1 MEERLVDIEDLEV
14 HFPLKHETVRAV
26 DGVSWHVNKGE
37 TLAIV
42 GESGS
47 GKSVT
52 AMSLMRLTDYSG
64 GKINSGSMNFV
75 KKSGEKSDLS
85 KLDQNDMRDIRGNDI
100 SMIFQDPMTALNP
113 VYTIGFQISENLK
126 YHTNLNKKQIKRLIS

>member
-1 MEERLVDIEDLEV
+1 MEERLVDIKDLEV

-64 GKINSGSMNFV
+64 GKINSGSMNFI

-85 KLDQNDMRDIRGNDI
+85 KSYL
-100 SMIFQDPMTALNP
+100 
-113 VYTIGFQISENLK
+113 
-126 YHTNLNKKQIKRLIS
+126 

>member
-1 MEERLVDIEDLEV
+1 MEERLVDIKDLEV

-64 GKINSGSMNFV
+64 GKINSGSMNFIKNTILNLIFKFENFILYHDFLFY
-75 KKSGEKSDLS
+75 KKLS
-85 KLDQNDMRDIRGNDI
+85 ISRITKL
-100 SMIFQDPMTALNP
+100 
-113 VYTIGFQISENLK
+113 
-126 YHTNLNKKQIKRLIS
+126 

>member
-1 MEERLVDIEDLEV
+1 MKEKLVDIEDLEV
-14 HFPLKHETVRAV
+14 HFPLKHETIRAV
-26 DGVSWHVNKGE
+26 DGVSWNVNKGE

-64 GKINSGSMNFV
+64 GKINSGSMSFL
-75 KKSGEKSDLS
+75 KKNGKKLDLS
-85 KLDQNDMRDIRGNDI
+85 KLTQDEMRDIRGNDI
-100 SMIFQDPMTALNP
+100 SMIFQEISWNKLENYRIAQETSKNIRQIRR
-113 VYTIGFQISENLK
+113 TIV
-126 YHTNLNKKQIKRLIS
+126 

>member
-1 MEERLVDIEDLEV
+1 MEEKLVDIEDLEV
-14 HFPLKHETVRAV
+14 HFPLKHETIRAV
-26 DGVSWHVNKGE
+26 DGVSWNVNKGE

-64 GKINSGSMNFV
+64 GKINSGSMSFL
-75 KKSGEKSDLS
+75 KKNGKKLDLS
-85 KLDQNDMRDIRGNDI
+85 KLTQDEMRDIRGNDI
-100 SMIFQDPMTALNP
+100 SMIFQEISWNKLENYRIAQETSKNIRQIRR
-113 VYTIGFQISENLK
+113 TIV
-126 YHTNLNKKQIKRLIS
+126 